1 MARIAPWAAALLL
14 IAAGLAIGLKGRL
27 GKKPDQPGVRL
38 EDKSGTSDE
47 DRVNELLADRTRPW
61 WQGHKLPMPSRT
73 QLNYVAPDKMGSF
86 NDPPI
91 ACPVMPLELARSLAK
106 GRGIP
111 DDHPLGGRPVRLID
125 MRLRSLH
132 LLEHIPDSVNVPYNR
147 MAESLKSGDLAKL
160 DLRTVVIVYG
170 DVYPHFDATAPFR
183 VGRFEAYYCLEGGL
197 AAWKARGYP
206 VASNGPLAE
215 YLDALNSEK
224 VVGSAPGAP
233 DPADIGPAALKTLLD
248 LNVKPLVVF
257 VGDEA
262 TFNAGHIPGAIRVTL
277 DDLPARFEKEPTD
290 RLIAVYCGCC
300 EGSAKG
306 LSGIAVEKLRQM
318 KFTRLLHLSGHLKA
332 WKDQGYPLDV
342 N

>member
-1 MARIAPWAAALLL
+1 MARIAPWLSALLL

-27 GKKPDQPGVRL
+27 GKKTDTPVVRHEEPSGAPD
-38 EDKSGTSDE
+38 EA
-47 DRVNELLADRTRPW
+47 RVKDLLADRTRPW
-61 WQGHKLPMPSRT
+61 WQGHKLPMPPRT

-86 NDPPI
+86 NDPPV
-91 ACPVMPLELARSLAK
+91 ACPVMPLELARSLVK
-106 GRGIP
+106 GHGIP
-111 DDHPLGGRPVRLID
+111 DDHPLGGRPARLID

-132 LLEHIPDSVNVPYNR
+132 LIEHIPDSLNVPYNR
-147 MAESLKSGDLAKL
+147 MAESLKSGDLAGL
-160 DLRTVVIVYG
+160 DLRTVVILYG

-183 VGRFEAYYCLEGGL
+183 VGKFEAYYCLEGGL
-197 AAWKARGYP
+197 AAWKAKGYP
-206 VASNGPLAE
+206 VVSNRGLAE
-215 YLDALNSEK
+215 YLNALNSEK
-224 VVGSAPGAP
+224 VVGTSLAAS
-233 DPADIGPAALKTLLD
+233 DPADVGPAALKALLD
-248 LNVKPLVVF
+248 LDTKPLVVF

-262 TFNAGHIPGAIRVTL
+262 TFNAGRIPGAIRVTL

-332 WKDQGYPLDV
+332 WKDQGYALDA